1 MGTRVEPAVRSSAT
15 RQSTS
20 PPHETGHAFR
30 TSERALAGL
39 SSFLLLAGFLT
50 LHQKSRIIIAVTVD
64 SGRQYRMYRTHTC
77 GELRAEHEGRDVTLA
92 GWVNTR
98 RDHGGIIF
106 LDLRD
111 ETGITQ
117 VRFDPKTSAQAW
129 KVADG
134 VRPEF
139 VLSIAGTIAKRPKDM
154 MNPKL
159 PTGKIELVGTSMTV
173 LNTAITPPFAIDK
186 EDNVNEEL
194 RLKYRYLDIRRPWV
208 RKRLQFRSA
217 FVRHIR
223 DYLFERGFQEIETPI
238 LGKSTP
244 EGARDYLVPSRLHP
258 GMFYA
263 LPQSPQQYKQ
273 LLMVGGVDKYFQ
285 IAPCFRDEDARA
297 DRSPDQFYQL
307 DLEMAFVQQPE
318 LLDLMEGLFSSFVE
332 RSTDKKLFAK
342 PWPRLTY
349 KEAMETYGTDKP
361 DVRYNVKLTD
371 VTDLVQQSD
380 FAVMKSSPLIKA
392 ICAPK
397 GSELSR
403 KELNDL
409 TEFAKKHGAKG
420 LAWAKVKDNAFDS
433 PIAKYIS
440 DDLQKKI
447 LTTLHAKNGDAIF
460 FVADE
465 WLVVHEVLGAVRS
478 RLAERFGWA
487 DPNVLAFLFVT
498 DFPLFE
504 ERKENGHFAPKHHMF
519 TRPKEEDIAL
529 LDTDPHKVRSWQHD
543 MVLNGIE
550 VGGGSLRI
558 YTAELQEKIFELIG
572 FDQKRARQFQ
582 HMLEAFRFGAPP
594 HGGFAPGID
603 RLVMMLLG
611 EKSLRE
617 VAAFP
622 KTGDN
627 KDLTLGAPS
636 EVEEQQLKDLHIRLT
651 K

>member
-1 MGTRVEPAVRSSAT
+1 MPKDWN
-15 RQSTS
+15 
-20 PPHETGHAFR
+20 
-30 TSERALAGL
+30 
-39 SSFLLLAGFLT
+39 FL
-50 LHQKSRIIIAVTVD
+50 
-64 SGRQYRMYRTHTC
+64 MYRTHTC
-77 GELRAEHEGRDVTLA
+77 GELRTNHAGKNATLA

-106 LDLRD
+106 MDLRD
-111 ETGITQ
+111 QYGITQ
-117 VRFDPKTSAQAW
+117 VRFDPKANAEAW
-129 KVADG
+129 KVADT
-134 VRPEF
+134 VRSEY
-139 VLSIAGTIAKRPKDM
+139 VLSIAGTVEKRPKDM
-154 MNPKL
+154 VNTKL
-159 PTGKIELVGTSMTV
+159 PTGEIELVGSSVTV
-173 LNTAITPPFAIDK
+173 LNAAKTPPFAMDK
-186 EDNVNEEL
+186 ESNVNEEL
-194 RLKYRYLDIRRPWV
+194 RLKYRYLDLRRPWI
-208 RKRLQFRSA
+208 RKKLQFRSA
-217 FVRHIR
+217 LVRHIR
-223 DYLFERGFQEIETPI
+223 NDLIERGFQEIETPI

-258 GMFYA
+258 GTFYA

-307 DLEMAFVQQPE
+307 DLEMAFVEQPE
-318 LLDLMEGLFSSFVE
+318 LLELMEGLFSSFVE
-332 RSTDKKLFAK
+332 KNTDKKLFAK

-349 KEAMETYGTDKP
+349 KEAMETCGSDKP
-361 DVRYNVKLTD
+361 DIRYDVKLTD
-371 VTDLVQQSD
+371 VTDLVQQSG
-380 FAVMKSSPLIKA
+380 FSVMKSAELVKA
-392 ICAPK
+392 ICAPH

-403 KELNDL
+403 KEFDDL
-409 TEFAKKHGAKG
+409 TEFAKKHGAQG
-420 LAWAKVKDNAFDS
+420 LAWAKVKDDAFES

-440 DDLQKKI
+440 EDLQKKI
-447 LTTLHAKNGDAIF
+447 LKKLDAKNGDALF

-465 WLVVHEVLGAVRS
+465 WLVAHEVLGAVRS
-478 RLAERFGWA
+478 RLAERFSWA
-487 DPNVLAFLFVT
+487 DPNVLAFLFVV

-519 TRPKEEDIAL
+519 TRPKEEDIPL
-529 LDTDPHKVRSWQHD
+529 LDTDPHKVLSWQHD
-543 MVLNGIE
+543 MVLNGVE

-558 YTAELQEKIFELIG
+558 YTSELQEKIFELIG
-572 FDQKRARQFQ
+572 FDLKKARGEFG

-617 VAAFP
+617 ISAFP

-636 EVEEQQLKDLHIRLT
+636 DVEPQQLKELHI
-651 K
+651 KVV

>member
-1 MGTRVEPAVRSSAT
+1 
-15 RQSTS
+15 
-20 PPHETGHAFR
+20 
-30 TSERALAGL
+30 
-39 SSFLLLAGFLT
+39 
-50 LHQKSRIIIAVTVD
+50 
-64 SGRQYRMYRTHTC
+64 MYRTHSC
-77 GELRAEHEGRDVTLA
+77 GELRAKDKGRDVTLA

-117 VRFDPKTSAQAW
+117 VRFDPKANAEAW

-134 VRPEF
+134 LRSEF
-139 VLSIAGTIAKRPKDM
+139 VVSIAGTVEKRPKDM
-154 MNPKL
+154 VNVKL
-159 PTGKIELVGTSMTV
+159 PTGEIELVGSSATV
-173 LNTAITPPFAIDK
+173 LNAAKTPPFEIDK
-186 EDNVNEEL
+186 ESNVNEEL
-194 RLKYRYLDIRRPWV
+194 RLKYRYLDIRRPWI
-208 RKRLQFRSA
+208 RKKLQFRSA

-223 DYLFERGFQEIETPI
+223 DYLIERGFQEIETPI

-258 GMFYA
+258 GTFYA

-307 DLEMAFVQQPE
+307 DLEMAFVEQPE
-318 LLDLMEGLFSSFVE
+318 LLELMEELFSSFVE
-332 RSTDKKLFAK
+332 GSTDKKLFAK

-349 KEAMETYGTDKP
+349 KDAMETYGSDKP
-361 DVRYNVKLTD
+361 DIRYDVKLTD

-380 FAVMKSSPLIKA
+380 FAVMKSAELVKA

-397 GSELSR
+397 GSGLSR
-403 KELNDL
+403 KELDDL

-420 LAWAKVKDNAFDS
+420 LAWAKVKDGVFDS
-433 PIAKYIS
+433 PIAKYIGS
-440 DDLQKKI
+440 DLQKKI
-447 LTTLHAKNGDAIF
+447 LKKLEAKNGDALF

-478 RLAERFGWA
+478 RLAEHFGWA
-487 DPNVLAFLFVT
+487 DPHVLAFLFVV

-519 TRPKEEDIAL
+519 TRPKEEDIPL
-529 LDTDPHKVRSWQHD
+529 LDTDPHKALAWQHD
-543 MVLNGIE
+543 MVLNGTE
-550 VGGGSLRI
+550 VAGGSLRI
-558 YTAELQEKIFELIG
+558 YRSDIQEKVFKLIG
-572 FDQKRARQFQ
+572 FDAEHIKQFR
-582 HMLEAFRFGAPP
+582 HMLEALEFGAPP
-594 HGGFAPGID
+594 HGGIAPGID

-617 VAAFP
+617 ISAFP

-636 EVEEQQLKDLHIRLT
+636 EVEEQQLKDLHITLT